1 MTATLSPT
9 ASAIAKRQL
18 FDLIFAFIKSQ
29 CLYTVIH
36 LGIANLLHDQGAL
49 SVEQIAEKT
58 NTKPARLYVILRA
71 LAHLN
76 VLQEQPGQ
84 VFAPTELSNLLI
96 THQGASIGHFAM
108 HLLEP
113 AQWASWNVLQE
124 ALTTGE
130 VPFERAN
137 GETVYDYCQN
147 HDWSGDVFI
156 NAMSFLTEHTVDSV
170 LDVYDFSPF
179 KTVMDVGGG
188 QGGLIARVVKKTG
201 CQGILFD
208 VPYVLETAPAYL
220 QQQDVSPDAVKIIA
234 GNVFESV
241 PTGADAIVM
250 KYFLSAWDDENA
262 LKIINNCKKALPPHG
277 KIILLQAFIPDLDEP
292 KVAPDGIMPG
302 VFAVQI
308 SVAVPG
314 GEWRTRKHFQ
324 ALFEQCGFVLE
335 KTVDSVTNLSAME
348 FGIRP

>member
-1 MTATLSPT
+1 MTATSTGT
-9 ASAIAKRQL
+9 ASATAKREL

-29 CLYTVIH
+29 CLYTVTR
-36 LGIANLLHDQGAL
+36 LGIANLLHDEGAL
-49 SVEQIAEKT
+49 SLEQIAAKT
-58 NTKPARLYVILRA
+58 NTNPARLYVILRA

-84 VFAPTELSNLLI
+84 VFAPTALSNLLI
-96 THQGASIGHFAM
+96 THKGASIGHFAM

-113 AQWASWNVLQE
+113 AQWASWNVLLE
-124 ALTTGE
+124 ALHTGE

-156 NAMSFLTEHTVDSV
+156 NAMSFLTDHTVDAM
-170 LDVYDFSPF
+170 LEAHDFSRF

-201 CQGILFD
+201 CHGILFD

-220 QQQDVSPDAVKIIA
+220 EQQGVAPDAVTIIA
-234 GNVFESV
+234 GDVFESV

-262 LKIINNCKKALPPHG
+262 LKIINNCKQALPPHG

-324 ALFEQCGFVLE
+324 RLFEQCGFVLE
-335 KTVDSVTNLSAME
+335 KTVDSATNLSAME